1 MKTKI
6 ITWLITLAA
15 FLDIIYG
22 VFVDN
27 ASVLAEIGV
36 SPEVSKYILLAGILW
51 NAFSEKLALKPKT
64 E

>member
-15 FLDIIYG
+15 FVDIIYG
-22 VFVDN
+22 VLVDN
-27 ASVLAEIGV
+27 ASVLTEIGV
-36 SPEVSKYILLAGILW
+36 SPKVSKYIFLAGILW
-51 NAFSEKLALKPKT
+51 NAFSEKLGLKPKT